1 MTNIGLVLSLFSGLA
16 VFSVVMIVV
25 AAFWSHSRSNA
36 RDRMEPAYEASNAD
50 PNNWLGDETR

>member
-16 VFSVVMIVV
+16 VLSVATIVI

-36 RDRMEPAYEASNAD
+36 RDRMEPAYEASDSAH
-50 PNNWLGDETR
+50 WLGDEPR